1 MTEACGTLLIWKKK
15 SVFIIFHWKV
25 CLICS
30 LIWLP
35 FLVVPQSTDFFYVN
49 SFPVLYRL
57 ILVLLVRLR
66 KLLCSVFCSNKRPH
80 LLPFGLHFPE
90 PLMLISFHVLERNRS
105 SKHET
110 NNILFRTWDRWVSLS
125 WMRNKSQKKTKI
137 TILQYSSL
145 KFYHYHIER

>member
-1 MTEACGTLLIWKKK
+1 MALCWSEKK
-15 SVFIIFHWKV
+15 SVFIVFHWKV
-25 CLICS
+25 C

-35 FLVVPQSTDFFYVN
+35 FLVVPQSTHFFYVN
-49 SFPVLYRL
+49 SFPVLYQL

-90 PLMLISFHVLERNRS
+90 PLMLIFFHVLERNRS
-105 SKHET
+105 FKHET
-110 NNILFRTWDRWVSLS
+110 NNILFRTWDRFLLVEWEIKA
-125 WMRNKSQKKTKI
+125 RKTKT